1 MREGPSD
8 KRPRFRGPSDGYQR
22 AVNRPA
28 DSAGRPARVPEAE
41 SPTAR
46 TDEQEVA
53 SGRTAATPVAVI
65 GTVGAIVAAAVLVVA
80 AAVVLVY
87 VLA

>member
-1 MREGPSD
+1 MS
-8 KRPRFRGPSDGYQR
+8 
-22 AVNRPA
+22 
-28 DSAGRPARVPEAE
+28 PARTSETPHVPEAE

-65 GTVGAIVAAAVLVVA
+65 ATVVAVIAAAVAVVTVLVVIGF
-80 AAVVLVY
+80 AV
-87 VLA
+87 A